1 MQDRSRV
8 RRSPRVARVGV
19 SATGKRPAYCTS
31 HMAILRFLQDRDS
44 ETKKMLRTS
53 LERLTVALAL
63 LASIPVAVLAAQP
76 PATDPPPDA
85 STPAAGEAAEPAA
98 DALAAMPVSPT
109 DADLQ
114 VALARSSFSPGEI
127 DGRAGS
133 NTRKALRAFQSSR
146 SLAVTDELSDETWK
160 ILWTASAGPT
170 LTSYTIDAEDAGG
183 PYLAEI
189 PQDMAEKA
197 QLERLGYTS
206 LLEMLGERF
215 QAAPDLLRRL
225 NPDAGFVAG
234 DDVKVPNTR
243 RDPSPAEGGDV
254 RVVVSKE
261 AGTLTVD
268 RDGTVVFFAPVT
280 SGSEH
285 DPLPIGDW
293 KVVGVAR
300 DPSYSYN
307 PDLFWDAEA
316 TDAKATLPP
325 GPNGPVGVV
334 WIDLDKPHYGLHG
347 TPEPRS
353 IGHGA
358 SHGCVRLTNWDATT
372 VAALVKPG
380 TPVVFQP

>member
-1 MQDRSRV
+1 
-8 RRSPRVARVGV
+8 
-19 SATGKRPAYCTS
+19 
-31 HMAILRFLQDRDS
+31 
-44 ETKKMLRTS
+44 MLRS
-53 LERLTVALAL
+53 YPGRLALALL
-63 LASIPVAVLAAQP
+63 LASIPVAALAAQAP
-76 PATDPPPDA
+76 PTDPPPEPSPA
-85 STPAAGEAAEPAA
+85 SATETPAQPAAEAV
-98 DALAAMPVSPT
+98 AAMPESPT

-114 VALARSSFSPGEI
+114 VALARCSFSPGEI

-146 SLAVTDELSDETWK
+146 SLPVTDELSDETWK
-160 ILWTASAGPT
+160 TLWTESAGPT
-170 LTSYTIDAEDAGG
+170 WASYTIDAEDAAG

-189 PQDMAEKA
+189 PEDMAEKA

-206 LLEMLGERF
+206 ILEMLGERF
-215 QAAPDLLRRL
+215 HAAPDLLRRL
-225 NPDAGFVAG
+225 NPDAGFAAG
-234 DDVKVPNTR
+234 DEVKVPNTR
-243 RDPSPAEGGDV
+243 LDPPAAEGGDV
-254 RVVVSKE
+254 RVVVSRD
-261 AGTLTVD
+261 AGTLSVE

-293 KVVGVAR
+293 KVKGVAR

-307 PDLFWDAEA
+307 PDLFWDADA

-353 IGHGA
+353 IGHSA

-372 VAALVKPG
+372 LAGLVKPG
-380 TPVVFQP
+380 TPVHFRP